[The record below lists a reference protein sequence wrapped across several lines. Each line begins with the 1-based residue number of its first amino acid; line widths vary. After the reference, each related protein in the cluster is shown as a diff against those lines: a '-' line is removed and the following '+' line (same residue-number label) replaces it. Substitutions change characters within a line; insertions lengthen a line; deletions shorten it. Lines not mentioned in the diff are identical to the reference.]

1 MSYRVTIDGHSWLT
15 DDLTLDEACAI
26 EEETGTTWHV
36 MEPINSA
43 KIAKSIL
50 SHFLA
55 REMGLMM
62 ARGRVGIM
70 TITETLACITEDK
83 AKSTEPAPKAEEPT
97 SDSPEPSES

>member
-26 EEETGTTWHV
+26 EEETGTTWHT

-43 KIAKSIL
+43 RHAKAIMST
-50 SHFLA
+50 FLA
-55 REMGLMM
+55 REVGLVM
-62 ARGRVGIM
+62 ARGRVGHM
-70 TITETLACITEDK
+70 TVTETLACISEDK
-83 AKSTEPAPKAEEPT
+83 AKVAEAPKAEEPA